1 MLLFHVPKTG
11 GTWATAAL
19 TAAGVPIEPIRH
31 PKGHGHAVLRL
42 AGDIETATAALATER
57 TAHQRTTEDLERL
70 RNSRLIR
77 TTRPLRRAYY
87 RMRSRPTRR
96 P

>member
-31 PKGHGHAVLRL
+31 PKGHGHADLRL
-42 AGDIETATAALATER
+42 AGE
-57 TAHQRTTEDLERL
+57 
-70 RNSRLIR
+70 S
-77 TTRPLRRAYY
+77 
-87 RMRSRPTRR
+87 
-96 P
+96 